1 MSSDELKVPS
11 QRADHVEEEDERGRT
26 PGREGDEFPRNDGD
40 EFPRSDLAA
49 HERDDRTPGDTP
61 SDTPGDTPGDD
72 RSPVDDRET
81 GYHDSLA
88 DDEFARSER
97 PTEVLGDEVP
107 PGERSAE
114 GLPQRPAGQGD
125 DDEYAA
131 AVPGAV
137 AATADDDAPYQ
148 DPYAR
153 TGGDMLADSRP
164 DPAHT
169 PAAADE
175 VPAHA
180 APQDIFLFDQDPAEV
195 QGRWRELQAS
205 FVDDP
210 SESVQRAD
218 GLVSEVVES
227 LTSTLT
233 SRTSALRDRWK
244 DAETS
249 DTEELRLAL
258 RDYRS
263 VLERLLA
270 LSSKS
275 PHQFN
280 HEGSR

>member
-26 PGREGDEFPRNDGD
+26 PDQEGD

-61 SDTPGDTPGDD
+61 GDTTGDTPGDTPGHTPGDD
-72 RSPVDDRET
+72 GSPVDDREA

-97 PTEVLGDEVP
+97 PTEVLDGEVS
-107 PGERSAE
+107 PGERERSAE
-114 GLPQRPAGQGD
+114 DLPQRQGN
-125 DDEYAA
+125 DDEYVA

-137 AATADDDAPYQ
+137 AATADDDAPYR